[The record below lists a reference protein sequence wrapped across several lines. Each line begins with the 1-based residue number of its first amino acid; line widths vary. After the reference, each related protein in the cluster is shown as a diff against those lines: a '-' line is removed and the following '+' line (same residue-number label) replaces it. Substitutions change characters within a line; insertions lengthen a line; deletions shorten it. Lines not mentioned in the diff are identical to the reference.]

1 MRKTVGLILF
11 VLIVSLTF
19 VASAVVFSDV
29 NNERWSWAKPSI
41 EEMNEKGVIKGFPD
55 GTFKPDQSVT
65 KLQGIILIARLW
77 GIDLEENAEYVRLA
91 EEANTGALLAYSASN
106 KREIAYLLY
115 KGVLDKS
122 ELNDYIL
129 SDNAN
134 RALKR
139 YEAAILLAKAL
150 GKESEV
156 KNSVISILPYKDTSD
171 IPMLARAYVKTVKE
185 ENIMGGMTETEFGPM
200 VDVSRAQIATML
212 YRIMKKNEKE
222 ESRSIGT
229 AVAIDLDKGTITVK
243 SAIDVINTYELDDSV
258 LVRLDGVI
266 AKLSDYTIGTQVR
279 ITLKSDKPYMLEGI
293 LPETTDA
300 VSGAVLSISSS
311 GSPKKIKIRVTEKN
325 ETVTKEYIISDDAE
339 VIYANKKS
347 SLSSINVSDSVL
359 LSIKKNKVVSLV
371 AENKSRDVEGVVNE
385 IILEPTISL
394 KLKLEDGN
402 MGEFEVLSEATVRK
416 NNATSDLRNI
426 FVGDK
431 VKLSLEYNKV
441 KKISAESV
449 TKTDEG
455 LIEEVII
462 SATPSIKIRN
472 QNELYKYIISRNV
485 EVKIDGKSTLND
497 KPIEIYNLRLNYNVK
512 LTLDNDV
519 VVKIEAQALGQAQQM
534 TGTVE
539 LVSESYKSI
548 RIAVIDA
555 VTRQATSQHVFV
567 KNGASII
574 NSSSSK
580 SKLLSLGDI
589 KSGNVV
595 TVIGTADSGIFEAS
609 TIVIISN

>member
-1 MRKTVGLILF
+1 
-11 VLIVSLTF
+11 
-19 VASAVVFSDV
+19 
-29 NNERWSWAKPSI
+29 
-41 EEMNEKGVIKGFPD
+41 
-55 GTFKPDQSVT
+55 
-65 KLQGIILIARLW
+65 
-77 GIDLEENAEYVRLA
+77 
-91 EEANTGALLAYSASN
+91 
-106 KREIAYLLY
+106 
-115 KGVLDKS
+115 
-122 ELNDYIL
+122 
-129 SDNAN
+129 
-134 RALKR
+134 
-139 YEAAILLAKAL
+139 
-150 GKESEV
+150 
-156 KNSVISILPYKDTSD
+156 
-171 IPMLARAYVKTVKE
+171 
-185 ENIMGGMTETEFGPM
+185 
-200 VDVSRAQIATML
+200 
-212 YRIMKKNEKE
+212 
-222 ESRSIGT
+222 
-229 AVAIDLDKGTITVK
+229 
-243 SAIDVINTYELDDSV
+243 
-258 LVRLDGVI
+258 
-266 AKLSDYTIGTQVR
+266 
-279 ITLKSDKPYMLEGI
+279 
-293 LPETTDA
+293 
-300 VSGAVLSISSS
+300 
-311 GSPKKIKIRVTEKN
+311 
-325 ETVTKEYIISDDAE
+325 
-339 VIYANKKS
+339 
-347 SLSSINVSDSVL
+347 VL

-402 MGEFEVLSEATVRK
+402 MGEFEILSEATVRK

-519 VVKIEAQALGQAQQM
+519 VVKIEAQALVQAQQM